1 MSDKDFP
8 DDEFDAGSA
17 RAKNGGGA
25 GRSGAKHGGAERNVD
40 DVELEWEELDWDDL
54 GFEPEDGDRLREA
67 WQRISRGYDRSGGG
81 AGAGLLRL
89 IEIFGD
95 AASEAVSPQTKRQL
109 EHLMRE
115 FLIVLR
121 DVIDRVID
129 NLEEEPEIEIE
140 EIPID

>member
-8 DDEFDAGSA
+8 DEEFDAGKA
-17 RAKNGGGA
+17 RAKNGSA
-25 GRSGAKHGGAERNVD
+25 EGRGKADRDVD
-40 DVELEWEELDWDDL
+40 DIELEWEELDWDDL
-54 GFEPEDGDRLREA
+54 GFEPEDGDRVREA
-67 WQRISRGYDRSGGG
+67 WQRLNRGYDRSGGG

-109 EHLMRE
+109 EHLVRE

>member
-1 MSDKDFP
+1 MSDNDFP
-8 DDEFDAGSA
+8 DDAFDAGEA
-17 RAKNGGGA
+17 NRGEAD
-25 GRSGAKHGGAERNVD
+25 RSKAERDVD
-40 DVELEWEELDWDDL
+40 DIELEWEELDWDDL

-81 AGAGLLRL
+81 AGGGLLRL

-121 DVIDRVID
+121 DIIDRVID